1 MNTTVHG
8 FGLSSFLVKTSLA
21 SLITFCLV
29 VVNSRDLQCIMFSGD
44 IFAHSSL
51 SSAAIHCFPPQGK
64 VYYIRRGF
72 TYTIHHVPN
81 MPHVTFVKK
90 KDQLAPASSKKEEK
104 KDFFAPLAT
113 INRS

>member
-1 MNTTVHG
+1 MYHIWRG
-8 FGLSSFLVKTSLA
+8 G
-21 SLITFCLV
+21 
-29 VVNSRDLQCIMFSGD
+29 